1 MNKKSNTSITICE
14 ATSATAKQGVE
25 QRGIAVVAAGML
37 ASVAT
42 LILVAVTDF
51 IITMTLS
58 AADASAHI
66 THSTESPRGYYLSP
80 SLCSRLSRQY
90 FIGVFLR
97 DRSIHPAS
105 KCISAAQ
112 LFPRDHPT
120 YPRRSSAC
128 GRPCRRVRLVL
139 HRTPIYRK
147 QLQYHLRHR
156 YCRHPVVRRRLR
168 HDGAPQPHPQIPSHA
183 MDELLPIS

>member
-1 MNKKSNTSITICE
+1 MVRKEDVSALTKRKGIVEKNASDVAQYSHAQCKHIDIIGGMNKKSNTSITICE

-66 THSTESPRGYYLSP
+66 THSTESPVGTTSHHRFAHGSRG
-80 SLCSRLSRQY
+80 
-90 FIGVFLR
+90 
-97 DRSIHPAS
+97 SI
-105 KCISAAQ
+105 
-112 LFPRDHPT
+112 
-120 YPRRSSAC
+120 
-128 GRPCRRVRLVL
+128 
-139 HRTPIYRK
+139 
-147 QLQYHLRHR
+147 
-156 YCRHPVVRRRLR
+156 
-168 HDGAPQPHPQIPSHA
+168 
-183 MDELLPIS
+183 LLGFF